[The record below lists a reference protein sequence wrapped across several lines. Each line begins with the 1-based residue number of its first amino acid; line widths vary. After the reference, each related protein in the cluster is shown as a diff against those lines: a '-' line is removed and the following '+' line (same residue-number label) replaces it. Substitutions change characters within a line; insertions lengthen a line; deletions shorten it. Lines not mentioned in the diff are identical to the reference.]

1 MGHRLLT
8 NRTRFEK
15 IFLSTPRFHFPGSQR
30 FETQPLGR
38 FFSKSG
44 HGSLKM
50 NQDLDRFQQ
59 LDLVFVRS
67 YPSYVEVI
75 LCHMEPPN
83 DMFTV

>member
-1 MGHRLLT
+1 
-8 NRTRFEK
+8 
-15 IFLSTPRFHFPGSQR
+15 
-30 FETQPLGR
+30 
-38 FFSKSG
+38 
-44 HGSLKM
+44 M

-75 LCHMEPPN
+75 LSHMEPPN